1 MQNFMTGVRR
11 GVIFL
16 MAAGLLAE
24 VSCENSVP
32 PVPPSGRKV
41 VEPRGSSDVTKP
53 WNHTTEREGEA
64 ILGPLSNMRR

>member
-1 MQNFMTGVRR
+1 MTRVR
-11 GVIFL
+11 GAVIFL
-16 MAAGLLAE
+16 VLTGLLAG

-32 PVPPSGRKV
+32 PVPSSGRRV